1 VNARACSKPNCHEE
15 AVGTLS
21 FDYREAVAVFG
32 PLSPEPAPPSLDLCA
47 RHYAELVIPH
57 GWRLIVHAAFRQ

>member
-1 VNARACSKPNCHEE
+1 M
-15 AVGTLS
+15 GTLS